1 MTQESVGG
9 VLTKHSDMKSSSGSE
24 LMCVTDTKSSS
35 GEKSVPE
42 YPKNEINWD
51 NELEVSDSDDDR
63 ISESL
68 KRKHPV

>member
-1 MTQESVGG
+1 
-9 VLTKHSDMKSSSGSE
+9 MKSSSGSE
-24 LMCVTDTKSSS
+24 LMCATDTKSSS